1 MPLID
6 IVIPGY
12 AAPLAAPGPIA
23 ETFKRAVADAARCVW
38 QGPFVKKPC
47 AVRLT
52 YDLDDGRYATTALF
66 NLLKSVIDGLGHVA
80 FAPAH
85 GGSGKWHREDHWITE
100 LHALKRRAT
109 GGPQVRIEFGPVTGA
124 VTAGESTAAVATAYV
139 PGNAPPWPG
148 DAVGAAKVV
157 EFEKH
162 LSKVLACHKRPNP
175 ADSLVI
181 DLRFVLDPAKMWTS
195 DLDNLCVPAAQSI
208 CRVLFGD
215 KTYGKNF
222 VELCA
227 SKFMASGEEV
237 PGTFIQV
244 WRG

>member
-85 GGSGKWHREDHWITE
+85 GGSGKWHID
-100 LHALKRRAT
+100 
-109 GGPQVRIEFGPVTGA
+109 GGPT
-124 VTAGESTAAVATAYV
+124 
-139 PGNAPPWPG
+139 N
-148 DAVGAAKVV
+148 
-157 EFEKH
+157 
-162 LSKVLACHKRPNP
+162 
-175 ADSLVI
+175 
-181 DLRFVLDPAKMWTS
+181 
-195 DLDNLCVPAAQSI
+195 
-208 CRVLFGD
+208 LFGWNGLLRYMVALANGIG
-215 KTYGKNF
+215 KTIGSQNYT
-222 VELCA
+222 
-227 SKFMASGEEV
+227 
-237 PGTFIQV
+237 P
-244 WRG
+244 